1 MLPKARL
8 PHPADNSHRIASG
21 SSMIQFFRRFM
32 KSKLGVGLALLF
44 LGIIA
49 LSFAAGDVANV
60 NPGGTSSAGDKV
72 AKVGDESVYASQ
84 LSQAAS
90 TALENLK
97 REDPRLSMKAL
108 IGQDGLERV
117 LDQLID
123 RIALT
128 SFGREHGIIASERL
142 IDSEITKIPNFKGP
156 DGQFSDAAFRQMLQQ
171 QGMSEKALRESLAQ
185 DLVSRKLT
193 APAEFAASMPRELA
207 TRYAALLREKR
218 SGAIAFLPAGAFAP
232 KAAPSDADLQAFYT
246 KNRERFIRPERRTL
260 RYATFGEAA
269 LKSVPPPSEAEIA
282 ARYNAN
288 KAQYAAQETRRVT
301 QLIVPTEAAARAIAA
316 EVSGGKRLEAAASA
330 KGLAAADL
338 GLLSKE
344 ALSGKSAP
352 AVADAA
358 FAAASGALAA
368 PARSPL
374 GWHLMRVD
382 AIERRPARTLESV
395 RGALTAQLV
404 EEKRRTAL
412 NDLSARLEEEF
423 ESGAN
428 LGEVSKELGVTLS
441 ETPPLTADGQVY
453 LQPGKTA
460 PAVLARLLQTAFA
473 MEGEGKPQLAEVEA
487 GKTFVIFEASAITPS
502 AAAPLGEIRSDV
514 VAALMQERGSQ
525 AAKAAGDRVLAQT
538 KRGIDLA
545 AAIASL
551 GAAVP
556 PPERV
561 EMGRDQM
568 SAMGQQIPPPLVLM
582 FSMAKGTTKLLP
594 VPGDRGWFVVSLKDI
609 VPGRLAPNDPMVAAA
624 QRELG
629 SLVGREYSHQ
639 LTRAIRAELGV
650 KREDSAIAA
659 LRKQL
664 AGDN

>member
-8 PHPADNSHRIASG
+8 PHPAANPQRITSG
-21 SSMIQFFRRFM
+21 RSMIQFFHRFM
-32 KSKLGVGLALLF
+32 KSKLGVGFALLF
-44 LGIIA
+44 LVIIA
-49 LSFAAGDVANV
+49 LAFAAGDVANLS
-60 NPGGTSSAGDKV
+60 PGGSSSAGDKV
-72 AKVGDESVYASQ
+72 AKVGDEAVYASQ

-90 TALENLK
+90 TALENIK
-97 REDPRLSMKAL
+97 REDPRMSMKVL

-123 RIALT
+123 RIALAA
-128 SFGREHGIIASERL
+128 FGREHGIIASERL
-142 IDSEITKIPNFKGP
+142 IDSEITKVPSFKGP

-185 DLVSRKLT
+185 DLVSRKLY
-193 APAEFAASMPRELA
+193 APAEFGASMPRELA
-207 TRYAALLREKR
+207 MRYAALLREKR

-232 KAAPSDADLQAFYT
+232 KVAPSDADLQAFYT

-269 LKSVPPPSEAEIA
+269 LKAVPPPTEAEVA

-316 EVSGGKRLEAAASA
+316 EVSAGKRLEAAAAS
-330 KGLAAADL
+330 KGLASADL

-344 ALSGKSAP
+344 ALSSKSTP
-352 AVADAA
+352 AVADAV
-358 FAAASGALAA
+358 FATASGALAA
-368 PARSPL
+368 PAKGPL

-382 AIERRPARTLESV
+382 AIERRAERSLESV
-395 RGALTAQLV
+395 RGALTAAMI
-404 EEKRRTAL
+404 EEKRRVAL
-412 NDLSARLEEEF
+412 NELSARLEEEF
-423 ESGAN
+423 EGGAN
-428 LGEVSKELGVTLS
+428 LAEVSRELGVTLS
-441 ETPPLTADGQVY
+441 DTPPLTADGQVY

-460 PAVLARLLQTAFA
+460 PPVLARLIQTAFA
-473 MEGEGKPQLAEVEA
+473 MESEGQPQLAEVEA
-487 GKTFVIFEASAITPS
+487 GKTFAIFEASQITPS
-502 AAAPLGEIRSDV
+502 AAAPLSEIRGDV
-514 VAALMQERGSQ
+514 VAALMQERGSE

-538 KRGIDLA
+538 KNGADLA
-545 AAIASL
+545 AAIAAL
-551 GAAVP
+551 GAGVP
-556 PPERV
+556 PPLRI
-561 EMGRDQM
+561 EMGREQM
-568 SAMGQQIPPPLVLM
+568 SAMGQQIPPPLVLL

-594 VPGDRGWFVVSLKDI
+594 APGDRGWFVVSLKDI
-609 VPGRLAPNDPMVAAA
+609 VPGGLAANDPIVAVA

-629 SLVGREYSHQ
+629 SLVGREYSQQ
-639 LTRAIRAELGV
+639 LTRAIRNELGV
-650 KREDSAIAA
+650 KREESAIAA